1 MLISLFRQGL
11 KAKKRVTKLVFAVV
25 IAFTGNIQIQLY
37 IVNIRKYY
45 ILTYNIRKYYI
56 LIYNKRKY

>member
-37 IVNIRKYY
+37 IVNIRKFIFLY
-45 ILTYNIRKYYI
+45 II
-56 LIYNKRKY
+56 